1 MLFLK
6 AITGAAFLVC
16 YAYSLSIPSK
26 DVAIVSRDV
35 VVTSPETSLSV
46 RVTTDLSP
54 RLAGAPAVVLAA
66 ISGTVAVGSAACIFG
81 QVVGCAAAA
90 IALGVQSVIATF
102 FYLYKVFQKNDP
114 SLLPTRSI
122 GAGTFHLHA
131 EYVPTTACDIR
142 CKLNATAGSGEW
154 TTLGNITTNGTL
166 HNIHYR
172 RSGGIHG
179 VRAVPDKSSN
189 TDALRM
195 RQSDDTA
202 DNNGFIIAYYWEDNS
217 NEYE

>member
-6 AITGAAFLVC
+6 AIAGAAFLVC
-16 YAYSLSIPSK
+16 YAYSLSIPSSK

-46 RVTTDLSP
+46 RVTPDLSP

-90 IALGVQSVIATF
+90 IALGVHSVVQTF
-102 FYLYKVFQKNDP
+102 FYLYKVFQTNDP

-122 GAGTFHLHA
+122 GAGTFHYFGA
-131 EYVPTTACDIR
+131 
-142 CKLNATAGSGEW
+142 
-154 TTLGNITTNGTL
+154 
-166 HNIHYR
+166 
-172 RSGGIHG
+172 
-179 VRAVPDKSSN
+179 
-189 TDALRM
+189 
-195 RQSDDTA
+195 
-202 DNNGFIIAYYWEDNS
+202 
-217 NEYE
+217 